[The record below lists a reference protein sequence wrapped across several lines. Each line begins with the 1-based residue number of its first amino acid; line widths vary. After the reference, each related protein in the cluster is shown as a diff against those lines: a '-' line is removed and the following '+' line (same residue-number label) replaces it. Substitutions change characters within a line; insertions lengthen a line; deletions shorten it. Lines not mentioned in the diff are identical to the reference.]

1 MGQVAGKPGQSTHL
15 AAGQLVQPVAPHPTW
30 TACAISGP
38 TNGGGTPPSL
48 ALGFFMGFSMA
59 LGFFMGFSMAL
70 AFFMATFMDGMAT
83 HRRLGFAMGQLG
95 CLEQWLQLQNT

>member
-1 MGQVAGKPGQSTHL
+1 
-15 AAGQLVQPVAPHPTW
+15 
-30 TACAISGP
+30 
-38 TNGGGTPPSL
+38 L

-59 LGFFMGFSMAL
+59 LGFFMGCSMAL

-95 CLEQWLQLQNT
+95 CLEQWLQLQTLEMAKVTGQALECHIWLHT